1 MRVAFFLPLL
11 AGLISTNMS
20 AGVVEYSA
28 AYLNTNLYSDG
39 YSLSGM
45 TVQANQLLD
54 IRFDPTLYGG
64 LSSPQV
70 PDGFTSFLLQ
80 PNNPPGTFAKKLV
93 TPSGTCGLTSFL
105 LQPNNPPGTFGD
117 FEIMPL
123 TGSLSFDLSL
133 AAQFSVDVVLLN
145 GGKLGPQPYFIYQFD
160 ANGNYLFTAEAGE
173 TVFND
178 GTQGVPEPVV
188 FPLVGIALLAGSA
201 WWHIRKRTVRARAG
215 R

>member
-28 AYLNTNLYSDG
+28 AYLNTNLYSDD

-54 IRFDPTLYGG
+54 IRFDPTLYGS

-70 PDGFTSFLLQ
+70 PDGFTSL
-80 PNNPPGTFAKKLV
+80 
-93 TPSGTCGLTSFL
+93 L

-133 AAQFSVDVVLLN
+133 PVQLSVDVVLLN
-145 GGKLGPQPYFIYQFD
+145 GGKLGPQPYFVYQLD